1 MDPISSGV
9 GASIE
14 TYAKEHGVPVIDYD
28 RLTLG
33 GSRDYYVSFDNVE
46 VGKLIGQ
53 GMEQCLADWK
63 VDKPQILVMRGRADR
78 QQRHAVRAGL
88 HGAC

>member
-1 MDPISSGV
+1 MDPSSSGV

-33 GSRDYYVSFDNVE
+33 GNRAYYVSFDNVG
-46 VGKLIGQ
+46 VGKPS
-53 GMEQCLADWK
+53 A
-63 VDKPQILVMRGRADR
+63 RAWSIASTPR
-78 QQRHAVRAGL
+78 RSKSRRSW
-88 HGAC
+88 